1 MVSVVRSVVF
11 IVVTISIVVFTVC
24 AVVPCTVS
32 EVVAMSEVC
41 AVSVVL
47 SPVV

>member
-1 MVSVVRSVVF
+1 MVSVVWSVVIF
-11 IVVTISIVVFTVC
+11 VVTVSIVVF
-24 AVVPCTVS
+24 AVVAVGPCTVS

-41 AVSVVL
+41 AVSVVI